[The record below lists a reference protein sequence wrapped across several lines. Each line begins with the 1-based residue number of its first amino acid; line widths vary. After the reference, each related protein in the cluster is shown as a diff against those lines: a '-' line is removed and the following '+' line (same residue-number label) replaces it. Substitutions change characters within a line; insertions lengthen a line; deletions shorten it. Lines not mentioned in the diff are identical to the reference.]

1 MRFSMEFKDIKRK
14 IEEKDTTNY
23 LAFILGTEAAG
34 GIVGWFIRDGVK
46 VFQQLPKAP
55 LTPPPIVFP
64 IAWTV
69 LYGLMGYGAARIY
82 MENCDHSKQDTAPII
97 LPNYLNMAPNSYGE
111 LLPKKIRRN
120 QRRKA
125 LRLYFIQLAVNLLW
139 SPIFFNIR
147 AFGIAFLWIMLL
159 WVLILFMYADFKKID
174 KKAAYA
180 QIPYILWTTFA
191 AYLTYATWMLN
202 R

>member
-1 MRFSMEFKDIKRK
+1 MEPKDIKEVLK
-14 IEEKDTTNY
+14 DKDTKIY

-46 VFQQLPKAP
+46 VFQQLPQSP
-55 LTPPPIVFP
+55 LTPPPVVFP
-64 IAWTV
+64 IAWTI
-69 LYGLMGYGAARIY
+69 LYGLMGYGAARVYI
-82 MENCDHSKQDTAPII
+82 ENCDHPKHDTEPII
-97 LPNYLNMAPNSYGE
+97 LPNYLNMAPNSHGE
-111 LLPKKIRRN
+111 LTPQKICKN

-139 SPIFFNIR
+139 SPIFFNLR
-147 AFGIAFLWIMLL
+147 AFGLAFLWILLL
-159 WVLILFMYADFKKID
+159 WVLILFLYADFKKID

-202 R
+202 Q

>member
-1 MRFSMEFKDIKRK
+1 MEPKDIKEILKDRDTK
-14 IEEKDTTNY
+14 IY

-46 VFQQLPKAP
+46 VFQQLPQSP
-55 LTPPPIVFP
+55 LTPPPVVFP
-64 IAWTV
+64 IAWTI
-69 LYGLMGYGAARIY
+69 LYGLMGYGAARVY
-82 MENCDHSKQDTAPII
+82 MEDCDPQKHDTEPI
-97 LPNYLNMAPNSYGE
+97 LLTNNLHGTPNFHGE
-111 LLPKKIRRN
+111 LAPQKICKN

-139 SPIFFNIR
+139 SPIFFNLR
-147 AFGIAFLWIMLL
+147 AFGLAFLWILLL
-159 WVLILFMYADFKKID
+159 WVLILFLYADFKRID
-174 KKAAYA
+174 QKAAYA

-191 AYLTYATWMLN
+191 AYLTYATWTLN

>member
-1 MRFSMEFKDIKRK
+1 MELIDIEKALKDKDAK
-14 IEEKDTTNY
+14 IY

-46 VFQQLPKAP
+46 VFQQLPQSP
-55 LTPPPIVFP
+55 LTPPPVVFP
-64 IAWTV
+64 IAWTL
-69 LYGLMGYGAARIY
+69 LYGLMGYGAARVYIKD
-82 MENCDHSKQDTAPII
+82 CDPTRQNTEPII
-97 LPNYLNMAPNSYGE
+97 LTNNLNGSPNSHGE
-111 LLPKKIRRN
+111 LPSQKICQN

-125 LRLYFIQLAVNLLW
+125 LRLYFVQLAVNLLW
-139 SPIFFNIR
+139 SPIFFNLR
-147 AFGIAFLWIMLL
+147 AFGLAFLWILLL
-159 WVLILFMYADFKKID
+159 WVLILFLYADFKRID

-202 R
+202 Q